1 MSAYVKTLKTADTN
15 GYVLPLPV
23 GGCSRLVLGSE
34 SGDHWIE
41 PVTGQTSDPATP
53 TNALITST
61 AGVRL
66 KSSALLCSAAPQEL
80 AAWIV
85 GNYVLKSSALHS
97 SAAPAVTVG
106 YEDGP
111 ADIEIL
117 SAA

>member
-1 MSAYVKTLKTADTN
+1 MSDYVKTLKTADTN

-61 AGVRL
+61 AGVSNA
-66 KSSALLCSAAPQEL
+66 KSTIHLIAGTSRELDLSSGYSADNATARYTHVRIWAVSAGF
-80 AAWIV
+80 V
-85 GNYVLKSSALHS
+85 
-97 SAAPAVTVG
+97 
-106 YEDGP
+106 
-111 ADIEIL
+111 EIL
-117 SAA
+117 GS